1 LPATYISESGIV
13 GKLYLVDDD
22 EDIRE
27 LLTDYLSNNGYEV
40 SAFESGE
47 ALLAADMTESD
58 LLILDIGL
66 PGIDG
71 FEVCRRVRKDSS
83 IPILML
89 TAASDDID
97 RILGL
102 ELGADDYMSKPF
114 NPRVL
119 LARIKAM
126 LRRTALPNRVEEVQS
141 QSKSLIIDN
150 LTRKAQ
156 INGHEIELTGAEF
169 DLLSVLAKHQ
179 GQVVS
184 REILGLEIKGR
195 PITPYDRS
203 IDTQISRLRTKLTQF
218 CNEDPIKS
226 VRGKGY
232 LLTIL

>member
-1 LPATYISESGIV
+1 MGNLF
-13 GKLYLVDDD
+13 LVDDD

-27 LLTDYLSNNGYEV
+27 LLSEYLSNNGYTV

-47 ALLAADMTESD
+47 ALLAADMTDSD
-58 LLILDIGL
+58 LLILDVGL

-71 FEVCRRVRKDSS
+71 FEVCRRVRTNSS

-126 LRRTALPNRVEEVQS
+126 LRRTGLPSRKEEGHS
-141 QSKSLIIDN
+141 ESKSLTIDS
-150 LTRKAQ
+150 LTRKAMIDRQ
-156 INGHEIELTGAEF
+156 ELELTGAEF
-169 DLLSVLAKHQ
+169 DLLSVLAKYQ

-184 REILGLEIKGR
+184 RETLGIEIKGR
-195 PITPYDRS
+195 PMTPFDRS
-203 IDTQISRLRTKLTQF
+203 IDTQISRLRTKLAQF
-218 CNEDPIKS
+218 CKEDPIKS